1 MKRYLIIAF
10 SLLALASIQAQTFN
24 YTGLEIKQEKVK
36 KKNVYE
42 WENFV
47 LANYSL
53 GFIDDFKLH
62 SFGITYGRVKLF
74 GYYANV
80 MVSTGMHYGND
91 YTAEWDGSLGQDYIY
106 SSSGYYS
113 YTQYYDLYPFY
124 TGKNSY
130 NRASLTLGGIVRM
143 VIPLYLYIGAG
154 YGYQSVTR
162 QISSGKWV
170 MIRPFSVTHGM
181 MWDVGLQGS
190 IKGFTISAGYSVL
203 TVYDYRTMHE
213 LKVGLGYTFKDK
225 KK

>member
-10 SLLALASIQAQTFN
+10 SLLALTPIQAQTFN

-91 YTAEWDGSLGQDYIY
+91 YTAERNGSLGQDYIY
-106 SSSGYYS
+106 NGYYNES
-113 YTQYYDLYPFY
+113 YDLYPFY

-130 NRASLTLGGIVRM
+130 NRASITLGGIVRM

-203 TVYDYRTMHE
+203 TDYDYYTMHE